1 MRVVLIFLL
10 LPIISFAADKKPLY
24 WIDPMEPNIHYDRP
38 GKSRMGMDVV
48 PVYADDDNKSGAPSI
63 KINPAVINNLGVRTA
78 PVVQGELARQ
88 IETVGFVDA
97 NENAITHIHTYA
109 DGWIEKLIVKTT
121 GETVKKGELLF
132 RFYSPM
138 LVNAQAEYLIAL
150 DSNNSNIVRASEQKL
165 SSLGISATQI
175 SQLKKTKKSAR
186 LVDVFS
192 PQNGVVTT
200 LNVREGNRITAET
213 DVMTITDLAT
223 IWILVEVYESEAPW
237 VKVGQTAEATL
248 PYLPDKIWRGQ
259 VEYVYPT
266 IDQKTRTLKLRL
278 RFENPEGTLKPNMY
292 ANIRLAVTPKPN
304 TLSIPIEALIR
315 TENNDRVIVDLGDG
329 RFEPRIVKTGIETSE
344 QVEILSGLK
353 PGEKVVTSAQFLIDS
368 EANLKGALDR
378 LQSNAQASATSTQAE
393 EKNSVM
399 GQGIVKAID
408 KSKHLLTIQHQPIS
422 ALGWPAMT
430 MNFQV
435 QSDVS
440 IDALK
445 ENQEI
450 HFMMKKNDKDEWVIY
465 MIHPMPMK

>member
-1 MRVVLIFLL
+1 MKIVLFLILL
-10 LPIISFAADKKPLY
+10 LPIICFAADKKPLY

-48 PVYADDDNKSGAPSI
+48 PVYADDEKPGEAPSV

-78 PVVQGELARQ
+78 PVTQGELARQ

-109 DGWIEKLIVKTT
+109 DGWIEQLIVRTT

-132 RFYSPM
+132 RFYSPT

-150 DSNNSNIVRASEQKL
+150 GSNNDRIVRASEQKL
-165 SSLGISATQI
+165 ASLGISQNQI
-175 SQLKKTKKSAR
+175 DQLKRTKKTTR
-186 LVDVFS
+186 LIDVYS

-213 DVMTITDLAT
+213 DVMTITDLST

-237 VKVGQTAEATL
+237 VKVGQEAEATL
-248 PYLPDKIWRGQ
+248 PYLPDIVWRGR
-259 VEYVYPT
+259 VEYIYPT
-266 IDQKTRTLKLRL
+266 IDSKTRTLKLRL
-278 RFENPEGTLKPNMY
+278 RFENPKGTLKPNMY
-292 ANIRLAVTPKPN
+292 ANIRLAVDPKPN
-304 TLSIPIEALIR
+304 TISIPIEALIR
-315 TENNDRVIVDLGDG
+315 SENSDRVIVDLGDG
-329 RFEPRIVKTGIETSE
+329 RFEPRLVKTGIESADR
-344 QVEILSGLK
+344 VEIISGLK

-368 EANLKGALDR
+368 EANLKGALER
-378 LQSNAQASATSTQAE
+378 LQSNPPTAAKKTE

-399 GQGIVKAID
+399 GQGIIKAID
-408 KSKHLLTIQHQPIS
+408 SSKHVLTIQHQPIP

-435 QSDVS
+435 KKDVA

-445 ENQEI
+445 DNQEI
-450 HFMMKKNDKDEWVIY
+450 HFMMEKNDKGEWIIY
-465 MIHPMPMK
+465 MIHPMKMK